1 MSSVVCPIYHEEKYI
16 ETCIKSIVLQD
27 YPKDDLEILFVD
39 GMSND
44 TTRAIVVEYSKIYP
58 YIKLCSVE
66 CYEYWYSCCPWRD
79 YHAT

>member
-44 TTRAIVVEYSKIYP
+44 TTRAIVVEYSKI
-58 YIKLCSVE
+58 
-66 CYEYWYSCCPWRD
+66 R
-79 YHAT
+79 